1 LCVIPRDAAILGEL
15 RKNLYFH
22 IVKKKKEIYLDFVI
36 DKLTNSILNTISGD
50 SFQTEVSRF
59 TLKDCKQTIKKNG
72 WNFNWKTELN
82 DDVNEVYKLTIINN
96 PDIIQGVLCIRKE
109 SDHIFM
115 NLLENAP
122 FNIGSNKLYEGVAGN
137 LVAFACKLSFQY
149 GFDGFVAFTAKTKLI
164 DHYET
169 SLGAY
174 HFGGHRMIIETHAA
188 KLLVEKY
195 FKT

>member
-1 LCVIPRDAAILGEL
+1 MRKQSEIL
-15 RKNLYFH
+15 
-22 IVKKKKEIYLDFVI
+22 LDFIV
-36 DKLTNSILNTISGD
+36 DKLTNSIQNTISGD

-59 TLKDCKQTIKKNG
+59 TIKDSKQTTKKNG
-72 WNFNWKTELN
+72 WNFNWKSELDN
-82 DDVNEVYKLTIINN
+82 DINEVYKLTIVNN
-96 PDIIQGVLCIRKE
+96 PEIIQGALSIRKE
-109 SDHIFM
+109 ADHLFM

-122 FNIGSNKLYEGVAGN
+122 FNIGKSKLYDGVAGN
-137 LVAFACKLSFQY
+137 LVAYACKLSFQF

-164 DHYET
+164 HHYET

-188 KLLVEKY
+188 KFLVEKY